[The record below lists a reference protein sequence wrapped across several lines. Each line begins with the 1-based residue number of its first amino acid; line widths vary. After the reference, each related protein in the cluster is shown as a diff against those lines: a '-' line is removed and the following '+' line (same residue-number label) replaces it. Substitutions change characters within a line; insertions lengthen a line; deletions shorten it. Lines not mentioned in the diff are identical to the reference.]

1 MKKTLALVLAMLL
14 VLGMI
19 QVASAESG
27 VTVTMFQ
34 LKVEID
40 SALQAF
46 AKSYSDTHPGVAVKI
61 ETLGGGADYGAA
73 LKAKLQ
79 AGQMPTLYNIEGKGG
94 YNVWKDNMSD
104 MSSCAWVK
112 DTDFAY
118 VGDDSKVVGFPVAV
132 EGFGLGYNADILAKA
147 GIDPAT
153 LTTFSAVKAAFEK
166 IDSMKTELGLDAVVS
181 MATSIAGGMWW
192 VTGNHDFNAYLAG
205 GLAYDDTSV
214 LDKLLKG
221 EIDAER
227 LTDYCN
233 YVKLLFDYADQNILT
248 NGNYDAQVSSFA
260 QQKTAFLH
268 QGNWVDPNMKQ
279 LGVTFKMG
287 YISHCF
293 TDKQETRGLFMAA
306 PSWYCLNSG
315 ASEAEQKAA
324 MDFLDYMATSPEGA
338 DYMVNQAG
346 MVPAFK
352 SVTLKPTGQFSA
364 ALVAASAAG
373 GNYNWRFGTMPDGT
387 GQNVLGPVF
396 DMFAQDHSDVNVLIK
411 DLTDAIATIPT
422 L

>member
-1 MKKTLALVLAMLL
+1 MKKAIALVLVMLL
-14 VLGMI
+14 ALGMI

-46 AKSYSDTHPGVAVKI
+46 AKAYNDSHPGVTVKI
-61 ETLGGGADYGAA
+61 ETLGGGADYHGA

-79 AGQMPTLYNIEGKGG
+79 AGQMPTLFNIEGKGG
-94 YNVWKDNMSD
+94 YNVWKDNMAD

-118 VGDDSKVVGFPVAV
+118 VGDDGKVVGFPVAV

-166 IDSMKTELGLDAVVS
+166 LDSMKADLGLDAVVS
-181 MATSIAGGMWW
+181 TAASIAGGMWW
-192 VTGNHDFNAYLAG
+192 VNGNHNFNAYLAG

-221 EIDAER
+221 EVDTDR

-260 QQKTAFLH
+260 QQKTAFIH

-279 LGVTFKMG
+279 LGVTFKMS

-293 TDKQETRGLFMAA
+293 TDKQETKGLFMAA
-306 PSWYCLNSG
+306 PSWYCLNGG

-338 DYMVNQAG
+338 EYMVNQAG

-364 ALVAASAAG
+364 ALVEASAVG

-387 GQNVLGPVF
+387 AQNVLGPVF
-396 DMFAQDHSDVNVLIK
+396 DLFAQDHSDVNVLIK
-411 DLTDAIATIPT
+411 DLTDAIAKVPT

>member
-1 MKKTLALVLAMLL
+1 MKKILALTLTLLLA
-14 VLGMI
+14 LGMF
-19 QVASAESG
+19 QVASAEQG

-46 AKSYSDTHPGVAVKI
+46 AKLYNDSHPGVTVKV

-79 AGQMPTLYNIEGKGG
+79 AGQMPTLFNIEGKGG
-94 YNVWKDNMSD
+94 YDLWKDNMVD
-104 MSSCAWVK
+104 MSDCAWVK

-118 VGDDSKVVGFPVAV
+118 KGDDGKIVGFPVAV
-132 EGFGLGYNADILAKA
+132 EGYGLSYNADILAKA

-153 LTTFSAVKAAFEK
+153 LTTFSAVKAAIEK
-166 IDSMKTELGLDAVVS
+166 LDSMKADLGLDAVVD
-181 MATSIAGGMWW
+181 MAASISGGMWW
-192 VTGNHDFNAYLAG
+192 TMGNHNFNAYLTG
-205 GLAYDDTSV
+205 GLDYNDSSIY
-214 LDKLLKG
+214 DKLMKG
-221 EIDAER
+221 EVDTER

-248 NGNYDAQVSSFA
+248 NGNYDAQVASFA
-260 QQKTAFLH
+260 QGKTAFIN

-293 TDKQETRGLFMAA
+293 TDKQEMTGLFMAA

-324 MDFLDYMATSPEGA
+324 KDFLDFLATSKEGA

-364 ALVAASAAG
+364 ALVEASAKG
-373 GNYNWRFGTMPDGT
+373 GNYNWRFGAMPDGT

-396 DMFAQDHSDVNVLIK
+396 DLFAQDHSDVNVLIK
-411 DLTDAIATIPT
+411 DLTDAIATIPNK
-422 L
+422 

>member
-1 MKKTLALVLAMLL
+1 MKKTLALVMVMLL
-14 VLGMI
+14 ALGMF
-19 QVASAESG
+19 QAATAESG
-27 VTVTMFQ
+27 VTVTLFQ

-46 AKSYSDTHPGVAVKI
+46 AKAYNETHPGVTVKV
-61 ETLGGGADYGAA
+61 ETFGGGADYGAA

-94 YNVWKDNMSD
+94 YDVWKDNMAD
-104 MSSCAWVK
+104 MSAAEWVK
-112 DTDFAY
+112 NTDFAY
-118 VGDDSKVVGFPVAV
+118 VGDDGKAVGFPVAV

-166 IDSMKTELGLDAVVS
+166 IDSMKAELGLDAVVS

-192 VTGNHDFNAYLAG
+192 VTGNHNFNAYLAG
-205 GLAYDDTSV
+205 GLDYTDTTV

-221 EIDAER
+221 EVDAER
-227 LTDYCN
+227 LAEYCN
-233 YVKLLFDYADQNILT
+233 YVKLLFDYADQDILT
-248 NGNYDAQVSSFA
+248 NGNYDAQVSAFA

-293 TDKQETRGLFMAA
+293 TDKQETKGLFMAA

-315 ASEAEQKAA
+315 APEAEQKAA
-324 MDFLDYMATSPEGA
+324 IEFLDYMATSAEGA

-352 SVTLKPTGQFSA
+352 NVTLKPTGQFSA
-364 ALVAASAAG
+364 ALVEASAAG

-396 DMFAQDHSDVNVLIK
+396 DLFAQDHSDVNVLIK
-411 DLTDAIATIPT
+411 DLTDAIASVPT

>member
-1 MKKTLALVLAMLL
+1 MKKIVALALTLLLA
-14 VLGMI
+14 LGMI
-19 QVASAESG
+19 PVANAEQE

-46 AKSYSDTHPGVAVKI
+46 AAAYSEATPGVTVKI

-94 YNVWKDNMSD
+94 YDLWKDNMSD
-104 MSSCAWVK
+104 MSDCAWVK

-118 VGDDSKVVGFPVAV
+118 VGDDGKVVGFPVAV
-132 EGFGLGYNADILAKA
+132 EGFGLGYNAEILEKA

-153 LTTFSAVKAAFEK
+153 LTTYSAVKAAIEK
-166 IDSMKTELGLDAVVS
+166 IDGMKADLGLDSVVS

-192 VTGNHDFNAYLAG
+192 VTGNHNFNAYLAG

-214 LDKLLKG
+214 LDKLLQG
-221 EIDAER
+221 EVDAER
-227 LTDYCN
+227 LADYCN
-233 YVKLLFDYADQNILT
+233 YVKLLFDYADQNVLT
-248 NGNYDAQVSSFA
+248 NGNYDAQVSAFA
-260 QQKTAFLH
+260 QGKAAFLH

-293 TDKQETRGLFMAA
+293 TDKQEMTGLFMAA

-315 ASEAEQKAA
+315 APEAEQKAA
-324 MDFLDYMATSPEGA
+324 KDFLDYMATTAEGA

-352 SVTLKPTGQFSA
+352 SVSLKPTGQFSA
-364 ALVAASAAG
+364 ALVEASAKG
-373 GNYNWRFGTMPDGT
+373 GNFNWRFGSMPDGT
-387 GQNVLGPVF
+387 GQNVLGPIF
-396 DMFAQDHSDVNVLIK
+396 DLFAQDHSDAAALAQY
-411 DLTDAIATIPT
+411 LTDAIKTIPSM
-422 L
+422 

>member
-1 MKKTLALVLAMLL
+1 MKKILALTLTLLLA
-14 VLGMI
+14 LGMF
-19 QVASAESG
+19 QVASAEQG

-46 AKSYSDTHPGVAVKI
+46 AKLYNDSHPGVTVKV

-79 AGQMPTLYNIEGKGG
+79 AGQMPTLFNIEGKGG
-94 YNVWKDNMSD
+94 YDLWKDNMVD
-104 MSSCAWVK
+104 MSDCAWVK

-118 VGDDSKVVGFPVAV
+118 KGDDGKIVGFPVAV
-132 EGFGLGYNADILAKA
+132 EGYGLGYNADILAKA

-153 LTTFSAVKAAFEK
+153 LTTFSAVKAAIEK
-166 IDSMKTELGLDAVVS
+166 LDSMKADLGLDAVVD
-181 MATSIAGGMWW
+181 MAASISGGMWW
-192 VTGNHDFNAYLAG
+192 TMGNHNFNAYLTG
-205 GLAYDDTSV
+205 GLDYNDSSIY
-214 LDKLLKG
+214 DKLMKG
-221 EIDAER
+221 EVDTER

-248 NGNYDAQVSSFA
+248 NGNYDAQVASFA
-260 QQKTAFLH
+260 QGKTAFIN

-293 TDKQETRGLFMAA
+293 TDKQEMTGLFMAA

-324 MDFLDYMATSPEGA
+324 KDFLDFLATSKEGA

-364 ALVAASAAG
+364 ALVEASAKG
-373 GNYNWRFGTMPDGT
+373 GNC
-387 GQNVLGPVF
+387 QNVLGPVF
-396 DMFAQDHSDVNVLIK
+396 DLFAQDHSDVNVLIK
-411 DLTDAIATIPT
+411 DLTDAIATIPNK
-422 L
+422 

>member
-1 MKKTLALVLAMLL
+1 MKKTLALAL
-14 VLGMI
+14 VLMLALGLFP
-19 QVASAESG
+19 AATAESE
-27 VTVTMFQ
+27 VTVTLFQ

-46 AKSYSDTHPGVAVKI
+46 AKAYSDATPGVTVKV
-61 ETLGGGADYGAA
+61 ETFGGGADYGAA

-79 AGQMPTLYNIEGKGG
+79 AGQMPTLFNIEGKGG
-94 YNVWKDNMSD
+94 YDVWKDNMAD
-104 MSSCAWVK
+104 MSDCEWVK
-112 DTDFAY
+112 NTDFAY
-118 VGDDSKVVGFPVAV
+118 MGDDGKAVGFPVAV

-166 IDSMKTELGLDAVVS
+166 LDSMKAELGLDAVVS

-192 VTGNHDFNAYLAG
+192 VTGNHNFNAYLAG

-221 EIDAER
+221 EVDVDR
-227 LTDYCN
+227 LTEYCN
-233 YVKLLFDYADQNILT
+233 YVKLLFDNADQNILT

-293 TDKQETRGLFMAA
+293 TDKQETKGLFMAA
-306 PSWYCLNSG
+306 PSWYCLNGG
-315 ASEAEQKAA
+315 APEAEQKAA
-324 MDFLDYMATSPEGA
+324 KAFLDYMATTPEGA
-338 DYMVNQAG
+338 EYMVNQAG

-364 ALVAASAAG
+364 ALVEASAIG
-373 GNYNWRFGTMPDGT
+373 GNYNWRFGSLPDGT

-396 DMFAQDHSDVNVLIK
+396 DLFAQDTSDVNMLIK
-411 DLTDAIATIPT
+411 DLTDAIAKVPT